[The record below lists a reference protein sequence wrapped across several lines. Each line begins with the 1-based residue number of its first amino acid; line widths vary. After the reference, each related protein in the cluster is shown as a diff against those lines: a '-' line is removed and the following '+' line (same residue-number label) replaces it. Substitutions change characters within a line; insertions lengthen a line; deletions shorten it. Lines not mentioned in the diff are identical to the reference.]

1 MVKHSHTKGKG
12 EREQNYLS
20 SLLGFLEGPFL
31 SISLYLQDQKHIYLM
46 AFFTRGNIT
55 PASSWIWLKNTL
67 GKLKSTAHLLGNVS
81 AQGVLQP
88 DLLLTLQPQ
97 NIALEYGLL
106 CFGNT

>member
-55 PASSWIWLKNTL
+55 PRIIMDLAEKHTGEIKKHRTL
-67 GKLKSTAHLLGNVS
+67 AR
-81 AQGVLQP
+81 
-88 DLLLTLQPQ
+88 
-97 NIALEYGLL
+97 
-106 CFGNT
+106 